1 MRNSTWRTALS
12 LFTLIAV
19 VLTLVIV
26 ACPTTAG
33 AAREKITISVG
44 RQPWAA
50 GNSPITQYMIAKK
63 LFENYA
69 AEFGYDLTADYRDY
83 PSAMPM
89 VEVMVAGKLDFGG
102 WGNTPIV
109 RNIAMKQPLTA
120 INMMEG
126 HFRLMIATRPESG
139 VRNVQDLKGKT
150 VGVLFGGDPQNAFQQ
165 ILRWELGSADPAVN
179 NIKLINTPSQA
190 QASTVPKGTHAT
202 MVTYPAFLKAQK
214 DDPNIKGIVNSF
226 GYTEDYYK
234 GPAGEGAG
242 KLLESV
248 KQSPFYPDGFYLHRS
263 FWVVRNEIIDKHP
276 KIVVAFIMAQQE
288 AVEVLSKMKPGD
300 VSDLSAKYWE
310 LPPDLGAKVV
320 QDEVLFMRGWV
331 WPTEGDAWAL
341 VRTSEYMAEGKIIDA
356 PLTWKQVTDNL
367 AKGAPLL
374 KEAYERMKS
383 NPSASAFTDSKANDL
398 RGLPVWEMEKWT
410 RPKQ

>member
-1 MRNSTWRTALS
+1 
-12 LFTLIAV
+12 
-19 VLTLVIV
+19 
-26 ACPTTAG
+26 
-33 AAREKITISVG
+33 
-44 RQPWAA
+44 
-50 GNSPITQYMIAKK
+50 MIAKK
-63 LFENYA
+63 LFEKYA
-69 AEFGYDLTADYRDY
+69 AEFGYDLTPDYRDY

-89 VEVMVAGKLDFGG
+89 VEVMVAGKLDMGG

-179 NIKLINTPSQA
+179 NMKLINTPSQA

-276 KIVVAFIMAQQE
+276 KVVVAFIMAQQE

-320 QDEVLFMRGWV
+320 QDELLFMRGWV

-341 VRTSEYMAEGKIIDA
+341 VRTSEYMAEGKIIDT